1 MTYLTRFHPILIF
14 IGILIRE
21 VSLVLDSFTSV
32 CAFAVSL
39 QACNVVRA
47 NCKICAFILSSS
59 SFSCLTLINP
69 FFVVFLG

>member
-39 QACNVVRA
+39 QAGMQC
-47 NCKICAFILSSS
+47 C
-59 SFSCLTLINP
+59 
-69 FFVVFLG
+69 